1 MITPELINF
10 IKQQISVGV
19 SREQI
24 SQTLQSNSWS
34 LADIDEAFHQLAFP
48 VQVPVTA
55 NKNMRWLLWIII
67 IILLSGVG
75 YVIWAFGFQQKVKN
89 VSSDQDNNQVQ
100 QNEIVVPSDN
110 AQNAQETPIVL
121 GPKDSFIKINNEL
134 YTKVSTWSEY
144 SDLVYKYGN
153 AEVVAMFDS
162 KQSEINAATE
172 DFKQK
177 VLVATKALGMRP
189 DEIKNIQET
198 ITGDTATLTIAGVDP
213 KLTGKVTM
221 NYENGQWKLGAQEVN
236 QK

>member
-1 MITPELINF
+1 MITQELVNF

-24 SQTLQSNSWS
+24 SQTLQSSGWS
-34 LADIDEAFHQLAFP
+34 PTDIDEVFRQLAFP
-48 VQVPVTA
+48 AQLPVAA

-89 VSSDQDNNQVQ
+89 VSSVQDNNQVQ
-100 QNEIVVPSDN
+100 QNKIVTPSEGT
-110 AQNAQETPIVL
+110 QNTQEVPIVL
-121 GPKDSFIKINNEL
+121 GPKDSFLKINNEL
-134 YTKVSTWSEY
+134 YTKVNTWSEY

-162 KQSEINAATE
+162 KQPEINATTE

-177 VLVATKALGMRP
+177 VLVATKAIGIRP

-198 ITGDTATLTIAGVDP
+198 ITGDTATLTIVGVDP
-213 KLTGKVTM
+213 KLTGKITM

-236 QK
+236 KK